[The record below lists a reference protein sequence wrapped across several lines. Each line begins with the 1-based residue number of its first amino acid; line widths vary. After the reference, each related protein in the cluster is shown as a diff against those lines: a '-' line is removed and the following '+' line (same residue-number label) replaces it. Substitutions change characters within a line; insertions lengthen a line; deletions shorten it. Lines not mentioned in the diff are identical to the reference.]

1 MVASAQIALS
11 DFKSQ
16 RLEKQ
21 VNFLEF
27 LFVPMILLLTVV
39 MPIGITLYYRNSNNS
54 GRGLTDED
62 REVLE
67 EVLDTLD
74 RMTDRIVNLE
84 AILDAD
90 RPNWRNEMDD
100 NR

>member
-1 MVASAQIALS
+1 M
-11 DFKSQ
+11 
-16 RLEKQ
+16 
-21 VNFLEF
+21 NFLEF